1 MRGVMKMNVK
11 PSPAIKIALV
21 AVILVVGAWL
31 ISRRFQIEVAV
42 TAPDAVPMIKTDE
55 SQIEIGETSGNRGS
69 NGVSNGDSNRGVTAA
84 IAKPDPVK
92 IAARQGALRVSNR
105 SDHPLRVA
113 LLSKQKTTDSKL
125 GETAM
130 KYETPAHWDFA
141 PGEGNTDGLVVSL
154 PDRAITLKK
163 GDVVVAFAQ
172 DGSQRYWGPYI
183 VGETDIPLWNPQKG
197 EWQLILDR

>member
-1 MRGVMKMNVK
+1 MNVK

-42 TAPDAVPMIKTDE
+42 TAPGAVPMIKTDE
-55 SQIEIGETSGNRGS
+55 SQIEIGKTSDYMGSPEGS
-69 NGVSNGDSNRGVTAA
+69 NERVTTA

-92 IAARQGALRVSNR
+92 IAARQGVLRVSNR

-130 KYETPAHWDFA
+130 RYETPAHWDFA

-172 DGSQRYWGPYI
+172 DGSQRYWGPYL
-183 VGETDIPLWNPQKG
+183 VGETDRPVWNPQKG